1 MIRDHTYIMSA
12 YFWTRSLSFLL
23 LLKLSLIHTPFY
35 FIGYILEKDLFHVI
49 NAKRDFITKEQLNSH
64 KFWGQFLVT
73 ISGQL
78 WGLFCNYPNSF
89 FFQRI
94 HTGERPFTCD
104 QCKKGFITKDHLNS
118 HKLHRHVGVVYEKN
132 HLCPECGVSF
142 VKAYDLK
149 VHLLKHLGKQY
160 YSNLNFV

>member
-1 MIRDHTYIMSA
+1 MRIQEKPQRFTNCFIIYIIAKIEPISPTY
-12 YFWTRSLSFLL
+12 LL
-23 LLKLSLIHTPFY
+23 Y

-89 FFQRI
+89 FF
-94 HTGERPFTCD
+94 
-104 QCKKGFITKDHLNS
+104 
-118 HKLHRHVGVVYEKN
+118 
-132 HLCPECGVSF
+132 
-142 VKAYDLK
+142 
-149 VHLLKHLGKQY
+149 
-160 YSNLNFV
+160 

>member
-78 WGLFCNYPNSF
+78 CGLFVIILLLFSFSGYILENDHSHVINAKRDLLQKTISILINYIVMLELF
-89 FFQRI
+89 M
-94 HTGERPFTCD
+94 
-104 QCKKGFITKDHLNS
+104 KKIIYVQSVGSPLS
-118 HKLHRHVGVVYEKN
+118 KLTI
-132 HLCPECGVSF
+132 
-142 VKAYDLK
+142 
-149 VHLLKHLGKQY
+149 
-160 YSNLNFV
+160 